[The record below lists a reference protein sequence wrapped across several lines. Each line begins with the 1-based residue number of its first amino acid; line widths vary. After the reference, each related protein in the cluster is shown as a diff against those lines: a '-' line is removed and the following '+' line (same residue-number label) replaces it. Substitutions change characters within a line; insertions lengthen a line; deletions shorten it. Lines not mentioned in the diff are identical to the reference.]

1 MKNEFNV
8 MSNEMPTDF
17 NAFIRESRQSLG
29 LSQSG
34 LAKALGCTTNSI
46 SQYEQ
51 NRRKPQSSVI
61 KHVTLL
67 LEIQGPRLGKKYG
80 I

>member
-1 MKNEFNV
+1 
-8 MSNEMPTDF
+8 
-17 NAFIRESRQSLG
+17 
-29 LSQSG
+29 

-51 NRRKPQSSVI
+51 NRRKPQSSVV

-67 LEIQGPRLGKKYG
+67 LEIQGSRLGKKYG